1 MAVGQRVI
9 DHLAAPSFASLGVD
23 HHLVTM
29 PRLEGTEEPA
39 AGEAS
44 DGHIAGAEPGP
55 GIRSAFSEL
64 GLGPGGI
71 FPDAEQVDAQKAG
84 GQQLVPA
91 ILVSVRDT
99 DYVQDGPILSR
110 VWGMIR

>member
-1 MAVGQRVI
+1 
-9 DHLAAPSFASLGVD
+9 
-23 HHLVTM
+23 
-29 PRLEGTEEPA
+29 
-39 AGEAS
+39 
-44 DGHIAGAEPGP
+44 
-55 GIRSAFSEL
+55 
-64 GLGPGGI
+64 LGPGGI